1 MASLDKVLLRSH
13 RTRISS
19 SSPVLAHDVTLTGG
33 ANEIFR
39 RHRRDSQREG
49 NVTDG
54 YFRTEDR

>member
-13 RTRISS
+13 RISS

-54 YFRTEDR
+54 YFRTEER